1 LIDHGYAFALPGHIL
16 NHSDLVAARHSHG
29 AAALLQ
35 EERDALGR
43 LLGDADLLGLANFL
57 LPDRALALADRAR
70 RMLARDEVLRPGE
83 F

>member
-1 LIDHGYAFALPGHIL
+1 MIDHGYPSALPGHIL
-16 NHSDLVAARHSHG
+16 NHTDLVAARHGHG

-35 EERDALGR
+35 EEREALQR
-43 LLGDADLLGLANFL
+43 LLGAPDLLGLASFL
-57 LPDRALALADRAR
+57 LDDRAQALADRAR